1 MDVYERRVSVLRE
14 AMATAGL
21 DALVLYNNGSY
32 HFTEMDPIYYLS
44 GFKPLGPHAV
54 VILPKDDDPCLLFMP
69 VWDQQRASRR
79 SRVQNLRPARD
90 FAREY
95 LQLVTEMGLRKAKVG
110 LTGMGRQNRAVH
122 GLLSAPFEQRPLPAD
137 SLVEE
142 AAAVKDDLEL
152 SLVEKATEIAE
163 RGYAYL
169 LETLRPGV
177 CECTLVG
184 EVDAYMRSLGADDNF
199 LLISASQHN
208 RAVHAPTDRRLDRGD
223 ILLAEISPSFEG
235 QFTQICRS
243 VVGGRPTELMR
254 EKYGLL
260 IEAMWAGIRRC
271 RSGETAGAAVSE
283 VDRVV
288 SAAGYGKYTVPPYMR
303 TRGHG
308 MGLGSVA
315 PGNLTAG
322 SDFVF
327 RKNMLFVFHPNQY
340 IPETGYFLVGEPIV
354 VGEEGGRPLT
364 GRTAHLD
371 SVE

>member
-1 MDVYERRVSVLRE
+1 MDVYERRLSVLRG

-21 DALVLYNNGSY
+21 DALVLYNDGRY

-54 VILPKDDDPCLLFMP
+54 VVLPKDSDPCLLLMP
-69 VWDQQRASRR
+69 AWDRQRALHR
-79 SRVQNLRPARD
+79 SRIQDVRIAHD
-90 FAREY
+90 FGREY
-95 LQLVTEMGLRKAKVG
+95 ARLIIEMGLQRARVG
-110 LTGMGRQNRAVH
+110 LTGLSRQNR
-122 GLLSAPFEQRPLPAD
+122 PLAAD
-137 SLVEE
+137 ALVEE
-142 AAAVKDDLEL
+142 ATAVKDDLEL

-169 LETLRPGV
+169 LEILRPGAR
-177 CECTLVG
+177 ECALVG

-199 LLISASQHN
+199 LLMSASQHN
-208 RAVHAPTDRRLDRGD
+208 LAVHAPTDRRLEWGD
-223 ILLAEISPSFEG
+223 ILLAEISPSVAG

-243 VVGGRPTELMR
+243 VVLGRPTEVMR
-254 EKYGLL
+254 EKYDLL
-260 IEAMWAGIRRC
+260 VQAMLAGMKHC
-271 RSGETAGAAVSE
+271 RPGETAGRAVSE

-315 PGNLTAG
+315 PGNLAAG
-322 SDFVF
+322 SGFVF
-327 RKNMLFVFHPNQY
+327 QKGMLFVFHPNQY

-354 VGEEGGRPLT
+354 VEEEGGRPLT
-364 GRTAHLD
+364 GRIAHLD